1 MNPIGA
7 YQYPPLSG
15 PRCTRLIRLHPG
27 TTKDPSCALS
37 CDLEEIDLD
46 NPPEYLALSYTWN
59 GETPSEP
66 LTIGDAQVDTSQAT
80 GSQLL
85 ITPNCAAALRAFRKS
100 LHRRI
105 NRRKHLTLWV
115 DAICINQGSNDDK
128 STQVEMMAEIFR
140 HAKRVV
146 VWLGNQDSPTSSRL
160 ILCSL
165 ACVVLP
171 DKHIGRLRGFFK
183 WTERS
188 KALKWFNPRI
198 ESLKKLAADAVL
210 KGESHGYEPVMISHN
225 ILNPNFECGRL
236 T

>member
-1 MNPIGA
+1 MNP

-15 PRCTRLIRLHPG
+15 PRCTRVIRLHPG
-27 TTKDPSCALS
+27 ATKDPSCPLS

-66 LTIGDAQVDTSQAT
+66 LTIGDAQGDTSPAT

-105 NRRKHLTLWV
+105 NMRKHLTLWV

-128 STQVEMMAEIFR
+128 STQVDMMAEIFE

-146 VWLGNQDSPTSSRL
+146 VWLGNEDSPTSPRL

-165 ACVVLP
+165 ACVLLP
-171 DKHIGRLRGFFK
+171 DEHIGRLKGFFK

-188 KALKWFNPRI
+188 KALKWFNPRF
-198 ESLKKLAADAVL
+198 ERLKELAADAIL
-210 KGESHGYEPVMISHN
+210 KGESRVYEPVMISYN
-225 ILNPNFECGRL
+225 VLN
-236 T
+236 